1 MGELAVSAAGGFIFM
16 RAFRLV
22 ATSKQ
27 ESGAESSLSV
37 DAGSTKPMA
46 GIGAALFLLAFI
58 ASEAMATIGALR
70 H

>member
-1 MGELAVSAAGGFIFM
+1 M